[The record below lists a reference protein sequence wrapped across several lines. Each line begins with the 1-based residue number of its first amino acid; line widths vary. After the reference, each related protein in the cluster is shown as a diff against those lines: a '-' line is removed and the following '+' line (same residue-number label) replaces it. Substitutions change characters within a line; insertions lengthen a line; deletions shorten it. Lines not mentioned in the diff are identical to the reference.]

1 MSIKYPEYPHTVFPN
16 EIDDIQEDYM
26 EDVTSD
32 MLVAIKSYQTAFQN
46 EQMDQCVAILNA
58 NPKLKKMMWKAE
70 NYNWMRDAIM
80 AIEHYYRDD
89 IRMTWIDDS
98 IEPNGTNAN
107 KKTWSINK
115 IWSKITSAVNSAV
128 SAIPNY
134 KGATASAAGTKG
146 LVPAASAGTTT
157 KYLRSDGQWAT
168 PPDNNTWKANN
179 KDQEGYV
186 VKGDGHVNQV
196 WKTDANGTP
205 AWRTMPNVSTSTA
218 GLAPQISQRTAE
230 DAAYGKRYLNEYGT
244 WDGPIWQDDVQNS
257 QGIRLHEMLICNK
270 ERIAYGSVNDV
281 SVALTNQVGSLYYGD
296 YTLNVH
302 DFGFAEN
309 HIRMVQITCS
319 SHPWYAQVIA
329 ESGGLVQKIRF
340 WGPSSE
346 TAQHVYFAVMIIGWE

>member
-146 LVPAASAGTTT
+146 LVPAASAGAANR
-157 KYLRSDGQWAT
+157 YLRSDGQWIT
-168 PPDNNTWKANN
+168 PPNDNTWKANN

-186 VKGDGHVNQV
+186 VKGSGHANQV
-196 WKTDANGTP
+196 WKTDADGNP
-205 AWRTMPNVSTSTA
+205 AWRTIPNVSSSSA
-218 GLAPQISQRTAE
+218 GLVPQLPSAGNLYLRSNGIWDNPFIKSDVGPDNQKVRRMELSGDVIIDGTITVTVNLTQQSE
-230 DAAYGKRYLNEYGT
+230 TYGG
-244 WDGPIWQDDVQNS
+244 D
-257 QGIRLHEMLICNK
+257 
-270 ERIAYGSVNDV
+270 
-281 SVALTNQVGSLYYGD
+281 LYYGD
-296 YTLNVH
+296 YALDTSYWGVS
-302 DFGFAEN
+302 GFRNIVLMCINRPWFAQLATDSE
-309 HIRMVQITCS
+309 HQS
-319 SHPWYAQVIA
+319 SNLQQW
-329 ESGGLVQKIRF
+329 LRF
-340 WGPSSE
+340 WGQHSE
-346 TAQHVYFAVMIIGWE
+346 TNVTLTVAVHATGWIS